1 MIIPNIGEN
10 KIHVP
15 NHQPDNNIPDNHR
28 DCMGFPLHPRDIGGQ
43 WDEDVNMFPSTAEI
57 LWIIGDR
64 QPSNGDTD
72 WHCVKHQA
80 VVDSLMIWSSRP
92 GKLNIAPLN
101 ITLLGSQHPQIRQ
114 EEQGFRFRLGDLGVA
129 VYSWNSKPIHPRCIP
144 TSAFSLIHLPK
155 GQVRSWFLSRDP
167 PACKI
172 HRLQDG
178 SRHSSHKTNADDMS
192 EITGGVPKLIEIPG
206 KLLQNQLKFN
216 LSGQITMLILNFFM
230 LYLDHF
236 PLKNWLVVG
245 PPLWKIWKSIG
256 MIIATQYWWENAKL
270 MATIHHQPDSQFKKL
285 TELWHMLENSIKYH
299 PQWIH

>member
-101 ITLLGSQHPQIRQ
+101 ITLLGSQHPQILQ
-114 EEQGFRFRLGDLGVA
+114 EEQGFRFRLGDLGILG
-129 VYSWNSKPIHPRCIP
+129 SQFTPEIP
-144 TSAFSLIHLPK
+144 T
-155 GQVRSWFLSRDP
+155 LSVPGVSQLQPSHSSICRRDKFVP
-167 PACKI
+167 GSCPETHRPDCKI
-172 HRLQDG
+172 HWLQDG
-178 SRHSSHKTNADDMS
+178 SR
-192 EITGGVPKLIEIPG
+192 
-206 KLLQNQLKFN
+206 
-216 LSGQITMLILNFFM
+216 LSAFGFV
-230 LYLDHF
+230 
-236 PLKNWLVVG
+236 W
-245 PPLWKIWKSIG
+245 S
-256 MIIATQYWWENAKL
+256 
-270 MATIHHQPDSQFKKL
+270 KKPS
-285 TELWHMLENSIKYH
+285 ENSH
-299 PQWIH
+299 D